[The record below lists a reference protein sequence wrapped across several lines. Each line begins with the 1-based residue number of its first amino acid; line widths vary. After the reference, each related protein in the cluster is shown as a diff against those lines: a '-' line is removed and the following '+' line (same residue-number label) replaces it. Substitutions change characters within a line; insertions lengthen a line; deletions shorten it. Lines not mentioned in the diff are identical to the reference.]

1 MQLAKFIYSAAK
13 EHNTS
18 LGNNKA
24 LPQREDV
31 SYEYIILKRRFK
43 QVVEQIEKTFGHIP
57 SVDEAEHLLS
67 KLIVKTQKLE
77 EPLRPQLE
85 KLCEAVVTN
94 VLSVPQETILLE
106 CNLVSEIEPEQEI
119 RVLPEFDDEESG
131 YDFSDVDEVT
141 MANEAI
147 LKRRMVNSLVQGV
160 SYLLMMDNFDN
171 TKLSEWSNELPQLYM
186 QIIALNDYLLYS
198 KQEKISDKNPML
210 GAYVETHLGKGDE
223 KTVITSQGLIYP
235 LLLQETFRGFFELF
249 GSHGL
254 PDKTDAA
261 MYVIKHADFIVAEAW
276 DLRIGVP
283 LWESIE
289 NCCGTIESSIYPYIF
304 SSIAELP
311 IEDFNKTLQNIFLNT
326 KSGKKFVDD
335 IVHEVKHDKEYNLFK
350 QDLERFNLEKCVI
363 NDEENSDEG
372 LLKEEEIDNKFIHSD
387 KFKAWFGDWESGSKD
402 CSYVIGQH
410 GIPLVCHHSTD
421 KEFDQFDPNRIG
433 SGGAGAY
440 HGYGFNFTTQP
451 NTTYGKFTK
460 QVYLNARHP
469 LASNQKTLSVKDI
482 MSIMMKIDEGET
494 DSISCEFTG
503 NYVKIGSLG
512 YRREIEKA
520 ARQLY
525 EYADGDLDIYS
536 NISIA
541 SSCGPKKIIDIF
553 SSYGFDSAAEYYEDG
568 PLRVVVVFNTS
579 QIMFVPQGINESQTI
594 TEDNSIKSWFAGS
607 KVVNPDGTDFDGF
620 ILDTETVVF
629 DNSQIYPVKNGITE
643 SKQSLINEGISDV
656 TYHFCSLPSLH
667 SILESGKL
675 ALTMS
680 SNMADAYHKT
690 NLFYLSTQRSKSS
703 RLGYA
708 GNSSGHGRNPI
719 ARIELDGDM
728 LKRAG
733 FQGRPLDYWGA
744 SMGKQSDIGLNS
756 SRVQAQFAGGKDFH
770 PETQEDK
777 EAILKSQQTSS
788 NFEFED
794 RIFSNKPSISL
805 TYIKRIDCLVPGG
818 KITPIEKSILQLAEN
833 RGVLVSFYDNE
844 KDFVRET
851 TNTLNQQ
858 ILNSEGEYESP
869 HKGKPDEER
878 LAYNAKTV
886 ATLSAILLYYS
897 YYNNMVNGVP
907 GEKTLTKLNNALSKF
922 GLERYYNYCVEELPK
937 IAMFLEE
944 NIGTSFEDSLR
955 KANTNDLTKNS
966 LSDNVMSYAQYVFN
980 HYGVNSCRALR
991 MYFKNHPYQSKKP
1004 KNIQLQEK
1012 VQCVEINYG
1021 GSSAMIYRADTSPFW
1036 GRWFDKDMFY
1046 QDISRQLEEDD
1057 WNEQNGYGDDRS
1069 IYHKSKDS
1077 QSFLKYIQHL
1087 THNDNLSLYDGAII
1101 LNKIFN
1107 YDQGKISTMFGFTI
1121 KPVEVDRE
1129 YFKQNENRF
1138 SFDDGQSVKES
1149 LFGSDKAYLDW
1160 LFPKE

>member
-311 IEDFNKTLQNIFLNT
+311 IEDFNKTLQNIFLKT

-350 QDLERFNLEKCVI
+350 QDLERFNLEKCII

-421 KEFDQFDPNRIG
+421 KEFDQFDPDRIG

-594 TEDNSIKSWFAGS
+594 TEDNAVKSWFAGS

-708 GNSSGHGRNPI
+708 GNSSAHGRNPI
-719 ARIELDGDM
+719 ARIELDGNM

-733 FQGRPLDYWGA
+733 FQGKPLDYWGA

-805 TYIKRIDCLVPGG
+805 IYIKRIDCLVPGG
-818 KITPIEKSILQLAEN
+818 KITPIEKSILQLAES

-858 ILNSEGEYESP
+858 ILNSEGEYENP
-869 HKGKPDEER
+869 RLGKPDEER

-955 KANTNDLTKNS
+955 KANTNDLAKNS

>member
-31 SYEYIILKRRFK
+31 SYEYIMLKRRFK

-119 RVLPEFDDEESG
+119 RILPEFDDEESG

-421 KEFDQFDPNRIG
+421 KEFDQFDPDRIG

-482 MSIMMKIDEGET
+482 MSIMMKIDEGEM

-520 ARQLY
+520 ARLLY

-541 SSCGPKKIIDIF
+541 SSCNPKKIIDIF

-594 TEDNSIKSWFAGS
+594 TGDNSVKSWFAGS

-708 GNSSGHGRNPI
+708 GNSSGHGRNSI

-794 RIFSNKPSISL
+794 RIFSNKPSMSL

-858 ILNSEGEYESP
+858 ILNSEGEYENP
-869 HKGKPDEER
+869 RLGKSDEKR

-1069 IYHKSKDS
+1069 IHHKSKDS

-1138 SFDDGQSVKES
+1138 SFEDGQSVKES

>member
-1 MQLAKFIYSAAK
+1 
-13 EHNTS
+13 
-18 LGNNKA
+18 
-24 LPQREDV
+24 
-31 SYEYIILKRRFK
+31 
-43 QVVEQIEKTFGHIP
+43 
-57 SVDEAEHLLS
+57 
-67 KLIVKTQKLE
+67 
-77 EPLRPQLE
+77 
-85 KLCEAVVTN
+85 
-94 VLSVPQETILLE
+94 
-106 CNLVSEIEPEQEI
+106 
-119 RVLPEFDDEESG
+119 
-131 YDFSDVDEVT
+131 
-141 MANEAI
+141 
-147 LKRRMVNSLVQGV
+147 
-160 SYLLMMDNFDN
+160 
-171 TKLSEWSNELPQLYM
+171 
-186 QIIALNDYLLYS
+186 
-198 KQEKISDKNPML
+198 
-210 GAYVETHLGKGDE
+210 
-223 KTVITSQGLIYP
+223 
-235 LLLQETFRGFFELF
+235 
-249 GSHGL
+249 
-254 PDKTDAA
+254 
-261 MYVIKHADFIVAEAW
+261 
-276 DLRIGVP
+276 
-283 LWESIE
+283 
-289 NCCGTIESSIYPYIF
+289 
-304 SSIAELP
+304 
-311 IEDFNKTLQNIFLNT
+311 
-326 KSGKKFVDD
+326 
-335 IVHEVKHDKEYNLFK
+335 
-350 QDLERFNLEKCVI
+350 
-363 NDEENSDEG
+363 
-372 LLKEEEIDNKFIHSD
+372 
-387 KFKAWFGDWESGSKD
+387 
-402 CSYVIGQH
+402 
-410 GIPLVCHHSTD
+410 
-421 KEFDQFDPNRIG
+421 
-433 SGGAGAY
+433 
-440 HGYGFNFTTQP
+440 
-451 NTTYGKFTK
+451 
-460 QVYLNARHP
+460 
-469 LASNQKTLSVKDI
+469 
-482 MSIMMKIDEGET
+482 
-494 DSISCEFTG
+494 
-503 NYVKIGSLG
+503 
-512 YRREIEKA
+512 
-520 ARQLY
+520 
-525 EYADGDLDIYS
+525 
-536 NISIA
+536 
-541 SSCGPKKIIDIF
+541 
-553 SSYGFDSAAEYYEDG
+553 
-568 PLRVVVVFNTS
+568 
-579 QIMFVPQGINESQTI
+579 
-594 TEDNSIKSWFAGS
+594 
-607 KVVNPDGTDFDGF
+607 
-620 ILDTETVVF
+620 
-629 DNSQIYPVKNGITE
+629 
-643 SKQSLINEGISDV
+643 
-656 TYHFCSLPSLH
+656 
-667 SILESGKL
+667 
-675 ALTMS
+675 MS

-708 GNSSGHGRNPI
+708 GNSSAHGRNPI
-719 ARIELDGDM
+719 ARIELDGNM
-728 LKRAG
+728 LKRDG

-858 ILNSEGEYESP
+858 ILNSEGEYENP
-869 HKGKPDEER
+869 RKGKPDEER

-1069 IYHKSKDS
+1069 IHHKSKDS